1 MEHVRKPRAPKRVIA
16 GTYPIDTGQAAIV
29 PDPLRDGAFTLEVNR
44 VPSSYVVLG
53 APEVLHF
60 DYMRW
65 IGGFVVKQPE
75 PFRAVHLGAAGCA
88 LPSYFA
94 HKWQSTNIAVEI
106 DAGLAKLVRWAFD
119 PPVEIRVAEARA
131 FTHAIPGGSVNVIV
145 RDVFAGPDVPRP
157 LTTVEFFRA
166 VRAALAPGGVFV
178 ANVGDRAGL
187 AHTRAEIAGLSEV
200 FPHLAV
206 AGPSEMLDGRGY
218 GNLVIAASDNPLTFT
233 GEVPW
238 RDGTYLLDSSARAR
252 RDHDRVP

>member
-1 MEHVRKPRAPKRVIA
+1 MRKPRAPKRTIS
-16 GTYPIDTGQAAIV
+16 GTYPIDTGTAAIV

-65 IGGFVVKQPE
+65 IGGFVDKQPE

-88 LPSYFA
+88 LPSHFA
-94 HKWQSTNIAVEI
+94 HKWQSTNVAVEI
-106 DAGLAKLVRWAFD
+106 DAGLARLVRWAFD
-119 PPVEIRVAEARA
+119 PPVDIRVAEARA
-131 FTHAIPGGSVNVIV
+131 FTHAIPAGSVDVIV

-166 VRAALAPGGVFV
+166 VRKALAPGGVYV

-187 AHTRAEIAGLSEV
+187 TQTRAELAGLSEV
-200 FPHLAV
+200 FAHLAV
-206 AGPSEMLDGRGY
+206 AGPAAMLDGRDY
-218 GNLVIAASDNPLTFT
+218 GNIVVAASDTPLSCD
-233 GEVPW
+233 GEVQC
-238 RDGTYLLDSSARAR
+238 REASYLIDGRVQAR
-252 RDHDRVP
+252 RDHDRG